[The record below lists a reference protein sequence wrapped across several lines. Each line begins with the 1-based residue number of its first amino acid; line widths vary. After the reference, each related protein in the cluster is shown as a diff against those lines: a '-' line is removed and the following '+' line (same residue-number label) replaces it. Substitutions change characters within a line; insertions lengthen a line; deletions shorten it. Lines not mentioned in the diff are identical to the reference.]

1 MRNTG
6 RDTPRSLQET
16 SPPLKNNRILPE
28 TRWTAILVIPF
39 LLTAWGILY
48 LFPAQTEALFAWPIN
63 PEMSARLMGAGYLA
77 GAYFFVRA
85 ATSSQWHTVQRG
97 FLPVSFFAAWMAGT
111 TLLHWDRF
119 SHGHVSFITWATIYA
134 ITPFLILVVW
144 IRNRK
149 ADPQTFEKV
158 DARVPLWLR
167 RMMGVFGFAM
177 LLVSVI
183 FYFKPEWMIG
193 FWPWTLSP
201 LTARTTLG
209 FFLIPAGTFIALA
222 FEPRW
227 SAHRIVIQGQII
239 GMALILIAAGLS
251 WNNFSQTTPAAWIFV
266 VSGFFVL
273 LGLFEYYRM
282 MEVRVYADGKA
293 GHHEK

>member
-1 MRNTG
+1 MKNTEI
-6 RDTPRSLQET
+6 DTPRSLQET
-16 SPPLKNNRILPE
+16 SPKNNRILPE

-48 LFPAQTEALFAWPIN
+48 LFPTQTEALFAWPIN

-85 ATSSQWHTVQRG
+85 ATSNQWHTVQRG
-97 FLPVSFFAAWMAGT
+97 FLPVSFFAAWMAVT

-119 SHGHVSFITWATIYA
+119 SHGHVSFITWVTIYA
-134 ITPFLILVVW
+134 ITPILILVVW
-144 IRNRK
+144 VRNRK
-149 ADPQTFEKV
+149 ADPQTFDEM
-158 DARVPLWLR
+158 DARVPKWLR
-167 RMMGVFGFAM
+167 RMMGIFGFAM

-183 FYFKPEWMIG
+183 FYIYPDWMIA

-227 SAHRIVIQGQII
+227 SAHQIVIQGQIL
-239 GMALILIAAGLS
+239 GMALILIGTGLS
-251 WNNFSQTTPAAWIFV
+251 WENFTPITPAAWVFV

-282 MEVRVYADGKA
+282 MEMRVYAGGKDDQI
-293 GHHEK
+293 E